1 MAMTNKT
8 SKFSISF
15 YVLPLIALI
24 IFVLAWEFLCIT
36 IPVKEYIV
44 PAPSV
49 VAKTFAL
56 HNQSLWTD
64 FYITAIEAVL
74 GFLLAN
80 LLSLITAV
88 CFTVSP
94 LTRRIF
100 YPYTVALKSI
110 PLISLAP
117 LLVLWFGYGIV
128 GKVFMSAIIAYFP
141 LVVNATT
148 GLNEID
154 RERLALMESLSA
166 GKMEIL
172 MKLRFPSAMPHIFA
186 ALKISTSL
194 AVVGA
199 IVAELTGATRGLG
212 FTILMASYNIDTPL
226 LFCAIILAALIGIT
240 FFGAMCLL
248 ESTIGKKY
256 KRSI

>member
-1 MAMTNKT
+1 MTK
-8 SKFSISF
+8 
-15 YVLPLIALI
+15 VIAFIL
-24 IFVLAWEFLCIT
+24 LWEFLCKS

-56 HNQSLWTD
+56 HYKSLLTD
-64 FYITAIEAVL
+64 FYITAMEAVL

-88 CFTVSP
+88 SFTLSP
-94 LTRRIF
+94 LISRIF

-110 PLISLAP
+110 PLIALAP

-128 GKVFMSAIIAYFP
+128 GKVVMSAIIAYFP

-166 GKMEIL
+166 GKIEIL
-172 MKLRFPSAMPHIFA
+172 FKLRFPSAMPHIFA

-194 AVVGA
+194 SVVGA
-199 IVAELTGATRGLG
+199 IVAELTGAKQGLG

-226 LFCAIILAALIGIT
+226 LFCAIILAAIIGIT
-240 FFGAMCLL
+240 FFGTMQLF
-248 ESTIGKKY
+248 ESTLGKKY